1 MRPHTAPWPG
11 LTPRADRGDMA
22 EMRAGIDVA
31 PVDATTYRVTVTER
45 GAHSTHL
52 VTLDPAYH
60 DRLTGGA
67 VDAAELILRSF
78 EFLLEREPKESI
90 LPRFDL
96 PVIGRYFPEYERDI
110 QTRVRR

>member
-1 MRPHTAPWPG
+1 
-11 LTPRADRGDMA
+11 MA
-22 EMRAGIDVA
+22 QMRAGIDVA

-60 DRLTGGA
+60 ARLTGGA
-67 VDAAELILRSF
+67 VAPEELIRRSF

-90 LPRFDL
+90 LTSFDL
-96 PVIGRYFPEYERDI
+96 PVITRYFPEYERDI
-110 QTRVRR
+110 AARVRGTR